1 MTREERMTK
10 ATRKVIK
17 QMAWHTAQGTTQR
30 AQDARKHCQE
40 LGINPDL
47 PLVKQL

>member
-1 MTREERMTK
+1 MSREKRMID
-10 ATRKVIK
+10 ATRKAIK
-17 QMAWHTAQGTTQR
+17 KMAWYTAQGTCQR

-47 PLVKQL
+47 PLAKQL